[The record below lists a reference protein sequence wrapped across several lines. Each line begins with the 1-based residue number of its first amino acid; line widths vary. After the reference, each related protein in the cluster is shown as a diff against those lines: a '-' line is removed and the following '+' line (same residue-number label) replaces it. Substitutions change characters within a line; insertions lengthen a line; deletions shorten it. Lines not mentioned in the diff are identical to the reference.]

1 MPPDLVIADDP
12 TAIDY
17 RAVQAIFEAVGWGDR
32 GGSAYLKRAFCASQV
47 SLFVCQKQGGDVL
60 AFARALSD
68 GVYYATIHDFIVAP
82 SWQNRGIGTVL
93 LDTLL
98 HRLAHIPTVLAPALP
113 NSVAFYCRRGFVNR
127 NYFVARFLNPEKEQL
142 FLSTSKKMAP

>member
-12 TAIDY
+12 TVIDY
-17 RAVQAIFEAVGWGDR
+17 RAVQAIFEGVGWGDR
-32 GGSAYLKRAFCASQV
+32 GGAAYLRRAFCASQV

-82 SWQNRGIGTVL
+82 AWQKRGIGSCL
-93 LDTLL
+93 LKALL
-98 HRLAHIPTVLAPALP
+98 NRLAYIPTVFAPALP
-113 NSVAFYCRRGFVNR
+113 DSVEFYCRRGFVQR
-127 NYFVARFLNPEKEQL
+127 GYAVARFLNPEKERFFAEL
-142 FLSTSKKMAP
+142 SKKTAP